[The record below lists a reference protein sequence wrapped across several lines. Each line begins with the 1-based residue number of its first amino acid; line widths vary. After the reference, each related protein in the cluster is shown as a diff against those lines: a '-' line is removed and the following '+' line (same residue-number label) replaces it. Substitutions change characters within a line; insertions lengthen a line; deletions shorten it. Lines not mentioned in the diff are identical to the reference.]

1 MTFKIH
7 ENWYTY
13 QEVQEIFN
21 YKATQ
26 MYYLLKR
33 KELIV
38 ATVGNRKFIRKDSLD
53 AFLMSR
59 TKKELSKF

>member
-1 MTFKIH
+1 MAYNNH
-7 ENWYTY
+7 ENWLTY

-59 TKKELSKF
+59 TKKELSEF

>member
-59 TKKELSKF
+59 TKKEHSEF

>member
-1 MTFKIH
+1 MQ
-7 ENWYTY
+7 
-13 QEVQEIFN
+13 QESKEIFN

-26 MYYLLKR
+26 MYHLLKN

-38 ATVGNRKFIRKDSLD
+38 ATVGNRKFIRKDSLE

-59 TKKELSKF
+59 AQN

>member
-13 QEVQEIFN
+13 QS
-21 YKATQ
+21 TQ

-59 TKKELSKF
+59 TKKELSEF

>member
-1 MTFKIH
+1 MAYNIH
-7 ENWYTY
+7 ENWLTY

-21 YKATQ
+21 YKPTQ
-26 MYYLLKR
+26 MYHLLKN

-38 ATVGNRKFIRKDSLD
+38 ATVGNRKFIRKDSLE

-59 TKKELSKF
+59 AQN

>member
-1 MTFKIH
+1 MSMSFKIH

-13 QEVQEIFN
+13 QEVQAIFN

-26 MYYLLKR
+26 MYHLLKD

-38 ATVGNRKFIRKDSLD
+38 ASVGNRKIIRKDSLD
-53 AFLMSR
+53 TFLKSR
-59 TKKELSKF
+59 VQKGA

>member
-1 MTFKIH
+1 MAFKIH

-26 MYYLLKR
+26 MHYLLKR

-59 TKKELSKF
+59 TKQGA